1 MSYCSLEVE
10 NMSREAWERDIRAD
24 DTHTIIVSID
34 STKLTPKEAT
44 GLQGL
49 MALARRFDSVG
60 RIRPLNQGDILPEPF
75 NLDDMAVQQ
84 ETA

>member
-1 MSYCSLEVE
+1 
-10 NMSREAWERDIRAD
+10 MSREAWERDIRAHN
-24 DTHTIIVSID
+24 THAIIVD
-34 STKLTPKEAT
+34 LDPVKLTPKEAK

-60 RIRPLNQGDILPEPF
+60 RIRPLSQGDILPEPF

-84 ETA
+84 EAA